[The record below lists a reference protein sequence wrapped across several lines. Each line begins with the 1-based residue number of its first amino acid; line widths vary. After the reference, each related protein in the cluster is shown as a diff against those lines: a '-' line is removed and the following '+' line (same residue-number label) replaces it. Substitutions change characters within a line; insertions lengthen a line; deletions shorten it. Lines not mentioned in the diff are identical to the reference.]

1 VNDVPESG
9 SVSERAHSLPAG
21 EPPEAPTRAR
31 TVRVRTVVLGLL
43 LLLLSVGAVLGEVI
57 SIRVDMTVMAIV
69 LLAVVGAGLFA
80 GGLVSAVRQ
89 SRAGHEV

>member
-1 VNDVPESG
+1 MNDVPESG
-9 SVSERAHSLPAG
+9 PVSERAHSLPAG
-21 EPPEAPTRAR
+21 EPPETPMRAR

-43 LLLLSVGAVLGEVI
+43 LLLLSVGAVLGEII
-57 SIRVDMTVMAIV
+57 SIRVDMTVVAIV

-89 SRAGHEV
+89 SRAGREV